1 MFSDKLNKAREGYT
15 FDDFLLVPSISN
27 IEPKDVDTKSMVSR
41 NYKLNIPIVSSA
53 MDTVTEAEMAI
64 ALAQE
69 GGLGVIHRNMT
80 IKEQVE
86 EVEKV
91 KRSEDLTIRDVIT
104 TAPDS
109 SILEANIIMDMED
122 VSGLPVVENGKI
134 IGIISRRDIKP
145 IINSDAKKKVRDF
158 MTEEVVTISESTSPE
173 EALDIAYDNKVER
186 LPVVQNNCIV
196 GIVTIRDIL
205 ERKKHPYAV
214 RDNDGRFLVA
224 AATGPFDLERAI
236 ALDKAGADIIAVDVA
251 HAHKPSIIKSARE
264 MKENINADLL
274 VGNIATGEAAE
285 ALISG
290 ADIDGLKV
298 GIGPGSICTTRI
310 IAGVGVPQLTA
321 ISSVADIAKDH
332 GVPVIGDGGLRF
344 SGDVAKAIAVGA
356 DSVMVGS
363 LLAGTTESPGDVV
376 IMNGRKFKQYRGM
389 GSLGAMTGGSGAGT
403 DRYFQEVK
411 GPMKHAKLVPEGVE
425 GVVPFKGPA
434 SEVVFQLMGGLK
446 ASMGYCGAITIEEMW
461 EKARFV
467 RITSSGM
474 TESHPHDLLITNE
487 SPNYPTTRLM

>member
-173 EALDIAYDNKVER
+173 EALDIAYDKKVER

-196 GIVTIRDIL
+196 GIVTI
-205 ERKKHPYAV
+205 
-214 RDNDGRFLVA
+214 
-224 AATGPFDLERAI
+224 
-236 ALDKAGADIIAVDVA
+236 
-251 HAHKPSIIKSARE
+251 
-264 MKENINADLL
+264 
-274 VGNIATGEAAE
+274 
-285 ALISG
+285 
-290 ADIDGLKV
+290 
-298 GIGPGSICTTRI
+298 
-310 IAGVGVPQLTA
+310 
-321 ISSVADIAKDH
+321 
-332 GVPVIGDGGLRF
+332 
-344 SGDVAKAIAVGA
+344 
-356 DSVMVGS
+356 
-363 LLAGTTESPGDVV
+363 
-376 IMNGRKFKQYRGM
+376 
-389 GSLGAMTGGSGAGT
+389 
-403 DRYFQEVK
+403 
-411 GPMKHAKLVPEGVE
+411 
-425 GVVPFKGPA
+425 
-434 SEVVFQLMGGLK
+434 
-446 ASMGYCGAITIEEMW
+446 
-461 EKARFV
+461 
-467 RITSSGM
+467 
-474 TESHPHDLLITNE
+474 
-487 SPNYPTTRLM
+487 

>member
-196 GIVTIRDIL
+196 GIVTI
-205 ERKKHPYAV
+205 
-214 RDNDGRFLVA
+214 
-224 AATGPFDLERAI
+224 
-236 ALDKAGADIIAVDVA
+236 
-251 HAHKPSIIKSARE
+251 
-264 MKENINADLL
+264 
-274 VGNIATGEAAE
+274 
-285 ALISG
+285 
-290 ADIDGLKV
+290 
-298 GIGPGSICTTRI
+298 
-310 IAGVGVPQLTA
+310 
-321 ISSVADIAKDH
+321 
-332 GVPVIGDGGLRF
+332 
-344 SGDVAKAIAVGA
+344 
-356 DSVMVGS
+356 
-363 LLAGTTESPGDVV
+363 
-376 IMNGRKFKQYRGM
+376 
-389 GSLGAMTGGSGAGT
+389 
-403 DRYFQEVK
+403 
-411 GPMKHAKLVPEGVE
+411 
-425 GVVPFKGPA
+425 
-434 SEVVFQLMGGLK
+434 
-446 ASMGYCGAITIEEMW
+446 
-461 EKARFV
+461 
-467 RITSSGM
+467 
-474 TESHPHDLLITNE
+474 
-487 SPNYPTTRLM
+487 